1 LQPCLKL
8 GSAMVKQIN
17 IERFFDLTETI
28 PVIDVR
34 SPKEFEHAHI
44 PGAINLPLF
53 SNEER
58 ARVGICYKNEGRQAA
73 VLLGLEIAGPK
84 LAYFAL
90 KAQELSVNNQ
100 LVIHCWRGGMRSSS
114 MAWLFGTLGIKTFVL
129 EGGYKAYRRFIK
141 NRFAEKANFIVLGG
155 LTGSG
160 KTEILK
166 ELAKMGQQVIDLED
180 LANHKGS
187 AFGALGQNAQTST
200 EQFEN
205 NLYEIW
211 KTLDLNRPIWIED
224 ESKTIGK
231 IGVPDELYWKI
242 RNATVIAVDLPVNER
257 LSYLLREYGDFSA
270 NELKESLTKIKK
282 RLGGKDF
289 TIAVE
294 AIANDNIESAAVIAL
309 NYYDKAYRY
318 GLSKRNTEKVHHIEL
333 NSIDHKRNA
342 SEVLKL
348 LEKISS

>member
-166 ELAKMGQQVIDLED
+166 ELAKMGQQ
-180 LANHKGS
+180 G
-187 AFGALGQNAQTST
+187 
-200 EQFEN
+200 
-205 NLYEIW
+205 Y
-211 KTLDLNRPIWIED
+211 
-224 ESKTIGK
+224 
-231 IGVPDELYWKI
+231 
-242 RNATVIAVDLPVNER
+242 
-257 LSYLLREYGDFSA
+257 
-270 NELKESLTKIKK
+270 
-282 RLGGKDF
+282 
-289 TIAVE
+289 
-294 AIANDNIESAAVIAL
+294 
-309 NYYDKAYRY
+309 
-318 GLSKRNTEKVHHIEL
+318 
-333 NSIDHKRNA
+333 
-342 SEVLKL
+342 
-348 LEKISS
+348 